1 MIIESVFNYEGLG
14 IQTVFAAENLDVPT
28 VLGITLLVAILTLL
42 GNLLADIALGLVN
55 PRIRI
60 EGTAK

>member
-1 MIIESVFNYEGLG
+1 
-14 IQTVFAAENLDVPT
+14 VPT

-60 EGTAK
+60 EGTKA